1 MACGTVMQRTH
12 ADDLGKERVARW
24 CRGGHMQRDF
34 ARRRKRRGGL
44 AVEGAA
50 GCKNREWLFG
60 CLVKLDDEAW
70 CGVPWHT
77 DVACEEL
84 QSLNEDERG
93 RDDLLLRDLAGQKK
107 WNRCPRYKL
116 YVEKTEGSLHIT
128 CRCRFEFCYA
138 CGEPWT
144 TTHGGCQRN

>member
-1 MACGTVMQRTH
+1 MPSSTSSFSVDLTTPTTPTTTARTEEE
-12 ADDLGKERVARW
+12 DNNDEDRVN
-24 CRGGHMQRDF
+24 CLILLVQGG
-34 ARRRKRRGGL
+34 GGDGGFF
-44 AVEGAA
+44 ET
-50 GCKNREWLFG
+50 
-60 CLVKLDDEAW
+60 W